1 MAFIKKHPYII
12 INVCGLLLVLL
23 CFFVEPIADF
33 GASVVFVAA
42 TVLTIKFLALI
53 FTTIF
58 LLAIN
63 VAAFYQTESGS
74 PENGVALS
82 VFGGSLG
89 AFAAVHTVNKKH
101 EKTKIINLIFCI
113 HIWLLIYLAVSYLLY
128 LFEYYH
134 WTFINV

>member
-12 INVCGLLLVLL
+12 ISGCGLLLVLF

-33 GASVVFVAA
+33 GMSAVFIAAMILIRGFWSV
-42 TVLTIKFLALI
+42 I
-53 FTTIF
+53 FTTVF
-58 LLAIN
+58 LLVIN

-113 HIWLLIYLAVSYLLY
+113 QIWVLIYLTASYLLY
-128 LFEYYH
+128 YFDYYH
-134 WTFINV
+134 WTWLR

>member
-1 MAFIKKHPYII
+1 MNLIKKHPYII

-23 CFFVEPIADF
+23 CFFVEPIAYF
-33 GASVVFVAA
+33 GISVVFLAA
-42 TVLTIKFLALI
+42 IILINNFLALI

-58 LLAIN
+58 LLGIN

-74 PENGVALS
+74 PANGVALS

-101 EKTKIINLIFCI
+101 EKSRIINLIFCI
-113 HIWLLIYLAVSYLLY
+113 QIWLLIYLTVSCLLY
-128 LFEYYH
+128 YFDYYH
-134 WTFINV
+134 FSIF

>member
-1 MAFIKKHPYII
+1 MNFIKKHPYIT

-23 CFFVEPIADF
+23 CFFIEPIANF
-33 GASVVFVAA
+33 GISIVLVAA
-42 TVLTIKFLALI
+42 IVLINNFLALI
-53 FTTIF
+53 FTTAF
-58 LLAIN
+58 LLGIN

-74 PENGVALS
+74 PKNGVALL

-113 HIWLLIYLAVSYLLY
+113 QMWILIYLAVSYLLY
-128 LFEYYH
+128 WFDYYH
-134 WTFINV
+134 WTWLN